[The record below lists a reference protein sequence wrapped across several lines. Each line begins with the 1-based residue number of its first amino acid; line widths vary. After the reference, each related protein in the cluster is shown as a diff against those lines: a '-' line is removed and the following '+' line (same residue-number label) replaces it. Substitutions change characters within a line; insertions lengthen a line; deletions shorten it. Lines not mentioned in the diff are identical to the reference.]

1 MNLQIK
7 WSAFRFIFTNFFRP
21 KFPMTP
27 CLSALNP
34 LRGIQFLETPL
45 AKYLLENLLILRGYQ
60 NKILDEHILQV
71 STYRRKRTKRKR
83 EKRKQRRKKMRRL
96 SWKKK
101 EHKNY

>member
-7 WSAFRFIFTNFFRP
+7 WNAFRFLFTNVFRNKSPMIPFFCS
-21 KFPMTP
+21 F
-27 CLSALNP
+27 NP
-34 LRGIQFLETPL
+34 LRGIQLLETPL
-45 AKYLLENLLILRGYQ
+45 SKILFENLLIWRKYE

-71 STYRRKRTKRKR
+71 STFRRKKTKRKR